1 MTTETDVEALHQR
14 EQAAKAYKTHPALL
28 RLQELETLRELARTD
43 VGCRFRFFLPFA
55 WGPLSKRDL
64 GSWLLEATSELRRRA
79 AQRPSSPVAR
89 KLADF
94 IGGRFADIAA
104 HKQKILGVRRHFF
117 PEVNCSC
124 GQRSKKL
131 GLSRSRCRCLLAV
144 KIHLGRLPRSFFRLE
159 VSIIP

>member
-1 MTTETDVEALHQR
+1 MWKPCTSANRPPKLIRHIPHCCDCRSWKRFASSPVRTGGAAL
-14 EQAAKAYKTHPALL
+14 
-28 RLQELETLRELARTD
+28 
-43 VGCRFRFFLPFA
+43 VFLPFA

-104 HKQKILGVRRHFF
+104 H
-117 PEVNCSC
+117 
-124 GQRSKKL
+124 
-131 GLSRSRCRCLLAV
+131 
-144 KIHLGRLPRSFFRLE
+144 
-159 VSIIP
+159 